1 MENKSASALFS
12 TRSLAKI
19 AILGAL
25 AGALMYLEFVIPP
38 FPTFYKLDFSD
49 IPALLGAFAMG
60 PAEGV
65 LIEAVKIFIK
75 FLIKPTS
82 TLGIGELANFTVG
95 CALVLPAGMIYKR
108 NKTRKTALI
117 GMAAGTLIMTLIGAA
132 FNYFVL
138 IPVYA
143 KAFGMEAILGM
154 ASAIAGIKDLGT
166 LVVFGTIPFN
176 LIKGV
181 IVSVITIL
189 LYKKVSPL
197 LHR

>member
-1 MENKSASALFS
+1 MENKSASALLN

-25 AGALMYLEFVIPP
+25 AGALMYLEIVIPP

-60 PAEGV
+60 PVEGV
-65 LIEAVKIFIK
+65 LIEAVKILVK

-95 CALVLPAGMIYKR
+95 CALVFPAGLIYKR

-117 GMAAGTLIMTLIGAA
+117 GMVSGTLIMTLIGAA

-197 LHR
+197 LHK

>member
-1 MENKSASALFS
+1 MVS
-12 TRSLAKI
+12 
-19 AILGAL
+19 
-25 AGALMYLEFVIPP
+25 
-38 FPTFYKLDFSD
+38 
-49 IPALLGAFAMG
+49 
-60 PAEGV
+60 
-65 LIEAVKIFIK
+65 
-75 FLIKPTS
+75 
-82 TLGIGELANFTVG
+82 
-95 CALVLPAGMIYKR
+95 
-108 NKTRKTALI
+108 
-117 GMAAGTLIMTLIGAA
+117 GTLIMTLIGAA

-197 LHR
+197 LHK